1 MSLFSIFRKKK
12 ANASNLEVSFHTEN
26 VDYGTHGYIT
36 ANNKQ
41 LGINKPCLVRFVF
54 VGLPTPPAL
63 TEETIKLIFDQ
74 ARNKGFG
81 VVNLA
86 SYGLTVRSKQPRD
99 LSSVI
104 SEDRKLAENGN
115 YRRFEQYEKHSADSV
130 VQDKDMILA

>member
-12 ANASNLEVSFHTEN
+12 SHISNLEIAFHTESI
-26 VDYGTHGYIT
+26 DYGTHGYIT

-63 TEETIKLIFDQ
+63 TEETIKFIFDQ

-115 YRRFEQYEKHSADSV
+115 HRRFEQYEKLSVDSV
-130 VQDKDMILA
+130 VENKDMVVA